1 MVSISETTRT
11 ILFASALSYSSSR
24 APPMPLTAARA
35 SFIAVISFT
44 RRRRDS
50 EKTGSR
56 LSASFPVRAT
66 CTIPNFRHACW
77 NARFLPGSPVVAN
90 VRVVSE
96 VSTTLARNTLPSSTI
111 SGRCA
116 GDARTL
122 MSIKPRSTHI
132 LSVTF
137 STLRTFASLLICLM
151 SFIASLSLAIT
162 TTVKMALSTL
172 RPTARDSMLYPRR
185 ANTPATRLIMP
196 VSSAT

>member
-1 MVSISETTRT
+1 M
-11 ILFASALSYSSSR
+11 
-24 APPMPLTAARA
+24 
-35 SFIAVISFT
+35 
-44 RRRRDS
+44 
-50 EKTGSR
+50 
-56 LSASFPVRAT
+56 RAT

-122 MSIKPRSTHI
+122 MSIEPRSTHI

-162 TTVKMALSTL
+162 TTVKMALSTFK
-172 RPTARDSMLYPRR
+172 PTARDSMLYPRR
-185 ANTPATRLIMP
+185 AGEDPRHAVDHARLIRDVNEHRLP
-196 VSSAT
+196 AQALLQTRGAAVHADRIRRALPGGRVVARGSRRRLP